1 MNDDSVKVAVK
12 GLLQVRKQHR
22 AYTGET
28 VPQSLDHAYKI
39 QDSLV
44 NELGE
49 NIVVWKIGCTS
60 KMAHEM

>member
-1 MNDDSVKVAVK
+1 MNDDSVKVAVE

-39 QDSLV
+39 QDFQFWQICQKMTDF
-44 NELGE
+44 E
-49 NIVVWKIGCTS
+49 NR
-60 KMAHEM
+60 